1 MWAILLELQRTNL
14 FHEFYGEK
22 NTFVSSDH
30 SHVHEKEKEI
40 WQMESAKAKE
50 AGNGLNGVNGLNGA
64 AVSESTV
71 PKEKQLLITIRSVVI
86 VLALSIHSIFEGMAI
101 G

>member
-1 MWAILLELQRTNL
+1 
-14 FHEFYGEK
+14 
-22 NTFVSSDH
+22 
-30 SHVHEKEKEI
+30 
-40 WQMESAKAKE
+40 MESAKAKE

-71 PKEKQLLITIRSVVI
+71 PKEKQLLITIRKVVI